1 MNIIVDGFKV
11 IKKDDGNIVLFDYQ
25 ITDNNKISI
34 CAIMLGA
41 KRNKFL
47 CCYHGTSTMMDAI
60 YKKAFCNEFTSLA
73 VNRALKLAKI
83 KVSEKILKIMVKNK
97 IYLLI
102 IILF

>member
-34 CAIMLGA
+34 CAIMLGD

-47 CCYHGTSTMMDAI
+47 CCYHGTSVMLDAI
-60 YKKAFCNEFTSLA
+60 YKKAFCNEFTNVA

-83 KVSEKILKIMVKNK
+83 KRKELFAKNVIMIKG
-97 IYLLI
+97 
-102 IILF
+102 